1 MTNFMKK
8 ISIFS
13 VIMLKHK
20 LSVIILS
27 IVIVIL
33 VLELLPYG
41 TVLNFAN
48 ADGEVLRTT
57 YSYFDLTP
65 YGYANFGPFITA
77 ILTCMLLV
85 ISIINLLM
93 DNAKIK
99 TTIKIVSFIALV
111 TSLAP
116 LLVNCY
122 SVLGLAISLL
132 LLVVFIIP
140 LMKETAA
147 E

>member
-1 MTNFMKK
+1 
-8 ISIFS
+8 
-13 VIMLKHK
+13 MLKRK
-20 LSVIILS
+20 QP
-27 IVIVIL
+27 IVVFAVLIVIL

-41 TVLNFAN
+41 AVLHFGNPE
-48 ADGEVLRTT
+48 GEPFRETF
-57 YSYFDLTP
+57 SYFDLTP

-85 ISIINLLM
+85 ISIINLLV
-93 DNAKIK
+93 DNDKIK

-122 SVLGLAISLL
+122 SVLGGAISLL

-140 LMKETAA
+140 LMKETAT